1 MGNTV
6 KEMKMKKSEA
16 SSPGVGP
23 GGEKKSEALAVNVR
37 ILAGSGTGGFAPVGA
52 PRGAYR

>member
-6 KEMKMKKSEA
+6 KKMKM
-16 SSPGVGP
+16 
-23 GGEKKSEALAVNVR
+23 KKSEALAVNVR
-37 ILAGSGTGGFAPVGA
+37 ILAGSGTGGFAPGVGPGVGA

>member
-6 KEMKMKKSEA
+6 KKMKM
-16 SSPGVGP
+16 
-23 GGEKKSEALAVNVR
+23 KKSEALAVNVR